1 MPLIPTLQRQ
11 KQDLCESKASLVYVV
26 SSRSAT
32 DIEYSLSQKYLCFFF
47 LKCSFSQ
54 YGYTLF
60 PVNYSLHNKVLTTVY
75 TEFTVYSLG

>member
-11 KQDLCESKASLVYVV
+11 KQDLCESQASLVYVV

-47 LKCSFSQ
+47 
-54 YGYTLF
+54 
-60 PVNYSLHNKVLTTVY
+60 
-75 TEFTVYSLG
+75 